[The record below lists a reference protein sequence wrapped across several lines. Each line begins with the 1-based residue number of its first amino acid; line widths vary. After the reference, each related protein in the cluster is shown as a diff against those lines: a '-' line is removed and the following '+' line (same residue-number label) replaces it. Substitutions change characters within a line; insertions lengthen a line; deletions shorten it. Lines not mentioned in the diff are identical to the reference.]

1 MIGHGN
7 LLASRDGFAVYLDS
21 LPFVVSCFTT
31 SGLSRAGGLPSSA
44 VRSPFHWYR
53 RDSIL
58 AAPKSTARAEGW
70 PPICWTSL
78 AAALAPR
85 FPGAAPDGDL
95 HDRPERSLI
104 VIR

>member
-44 VRSPFHWYR
+44 VRSPFDWYR

-58 AAPKSTARAEGW
+58 VASEIDRSCRGW

-78 AAALAPR
+78 AAALASR
-85 FPGAAPDGDL
+85 FQAAPPTAICTIG
-95 HDRPERSLI
+95 RSGL
-104 VIR
+104 